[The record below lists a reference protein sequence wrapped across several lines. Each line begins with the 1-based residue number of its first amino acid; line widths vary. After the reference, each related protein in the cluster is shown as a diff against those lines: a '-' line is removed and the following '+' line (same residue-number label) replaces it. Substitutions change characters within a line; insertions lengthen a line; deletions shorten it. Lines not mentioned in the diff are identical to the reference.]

1 MLVRGIAMPL
11 SEVILVVMGLLT
23 VAMIAA
29 AICKNI
35 PVPYT
40 VFLVILGI
48 ILGSFARHNPEFELL
63 LEFQLTPDLVLF
75 LFLPAL
81 IFESALNLDARLLMK
96 DIIPV
101 LVLAIPAMLISAG
114 LIGVGLWLIQDFTI
128 VHALLF
134 GALISATDPV
144 AVIALFKELGAP
156 QRLTIL
162 VEGESLLNDATAIVF
177 FNIILGL
184 AITEQFG
191 ASDAGLAI
199 LEFFRVF
206 LGGLFVGAIIGI
218 IVSELLYRIRAGMSS
233 YLIMSIVLAYSS
245 FAIAE
250 HIMHVSGVMA
260 VVSAAIALGILG
272 VSRIPQSE
280 RETVDETWDVI
291 ALICNSLLFLLVG
304 LSVDISQLFS
314 HLDSIAIAILLV
326 LIARAA
332 GVYSM
337 VPATIKLFKLPNV
350 SMGERH
356 IMWWGGL
363 KGGLA
368 IAIVLSIPLDM
379 PGRDTILYITLGVVL
394 FSLLINASTIRPL
407 MQKLG
412 FDQFTGE
419 EVAELKHGLIQS
431 QQHAEEILE
440 SFHKADLISRST
452 QELIQKKTQQIFNIS
467 HNESDSFIETR
478 HVHITALRI
487 EMQELKHLYDI
498 GFLQYYTYLNIKNAL
513 QRDRESWSPEQ
524 RGDAL
529 EEEKEKRNPFLR
541 LENALIKQ
549 LREHDFTAG
558 MLARYQYLRFS
569 QSLQRDIAGIL
580 ICEKVVEQLSG
591 MDDFDDTLK
600 KEVVDKYKQ
609 RSMRRK
615 KRLEKVA
622 EDFPEFYL
630 RFETRLFAKVALVT
644 AEFFT
649 EEAHHNGEI
658 GSKVFTNIERRIND
672 AIDALQPISDP
683 APKLKPYDLIGMVP
697 LLNGLSNDLLQRL
710 SEHAKA
716 MTFLRGDLVI
726 GQGEKGDSLYIIT
739 HGLVSIYKEG
749 HEDKP
754 IAELRDGDFFGE
766 MALLGTQVRT
776 ANAKSVK
783 PTTLLRLSRKDV
795 LSMAENE
802 PELKARMEQI
812 SSARKS
818 TEA

>member
-1 MLVRGIAMPL
+1 MPL

-29 AICKNI
+29 AICRNI

-48 ILGSFARHNPEFELL
+48 ILGSFARFYPEFEFL

-75 LFLPAL
+75 IFLPAL
-81 IFESALNLDARLLMK
+81 IFESAINLDARLLMK

-101 LVLAIPAMLISAG
+101 LVLAVPAMLISAG
-114 LIGVGLWLIQDFTI
+114 LIGLGLWAIQDFNI
-128 VHALLF
+128 FHALLF

-184 AITEQFG
+184 SITGQFAVSDVG
-191 ASDAGLAI
+191 AAI
-199 LEFFRVF
+199 LEFLKVF
-206 LGGLFVGAIIGI
+206 FGGLIVGAIIGI
-218 IVSELLYRIRAGMSS
+218 VLSELLYRIRAGMSS

-250 HIMHVSGVMA
+250 HVLHVSGVMA

-272 VSRIPQSE
+272 VSRIPQNE

-304 LSVDISQLFS
+304 LSVDISQLYS
-314 HLDSIAIAILLV
+314 HIDSILIAIVLV
-326 LIARAA
+326 LGARAA

-337 VPATIKLFKLPNV
+337 VPATIKMFKLPNV

-368 IAIVLSIPLDM
+368 IAIVLSIPIDM

-394 FSLLINASTIRPL
+394 FSLLINAPTIRPL
-407 MQKLG
+407 MKKLG

-419 EVAELKHGLIQS
+419 EVAELRHGLLQS
-431 QQHAEEILE
+431 QQHAEDVLE
-440 SFHKADLISRST
+440 SFHKAKLISRST
-452 QELIQKKTQQIFNIS
+452 QQLIQKKTQKIFS
-467 HNESDSFIETR
+467 CDYDDADSFMEER
-478 HVHITALRI
+478 HAYMTALRI
-487 EMQELKHLYDI
+487 EMQELKYLYDI
-498 GFLQYYTYLNIKNAL
+498 GFLQYYTYMNIKNTL
-513 QRDRESWSPEQ
+513 QRDRETWSSNSSSNVTVEQ
-524 RGDAL
+524 T
-529 EEEKEKRNPFLR
+529 KKINPFVR

-549 LREHDFTAG
+549 LREVDFASG

-580 ICEKVVEQLSG
+580 ISEKVIEHIQNEEDLNENYKIEIINS
-591 MDDFDDTLK
+591 
-600 KEVVDKYKQ
+600 YKQ
-609 RSMRRK
+609 RSNRRK
-615 KRLEKVA
+615 NRLEKIA
-622 EDFPEFYL
+622 EDFPDFYL

-644 AEFFT
+644 AGFYA
-649 EEAHHNGEI
+649 EEAEHHGEI
-658 GSKVFTNIERRIND
+658 GSKVFTNIERRINE
-672 AIDALQPISDP
+672 AINALQPISDP
-683 APKLKPYDLIGMVP
+683 APKLKPHDLIGTIP
-697 LLNGLSNDLLQRL
+697 LLNGLPNDLLERL
-710 SEHAKA
+710 SKHARA
-716 MTFLRGDLVI
+716 MTFLSGDLVI
-726 GQGEKGDSLYIIT
+726 GEGEKGDSLYIIT
-739 HGLVSIYKEG
+739 HGLVLVYKNG
-749 HEDKP
+749 HEDEP
-754 IAELRDGDFFGE
+754 IANFRDGEFFGE
-766 MALLGTQVRT
+766 MALLESQVRT
-776 ANAKSVK
+776 ANVKALK
-783 PTTLLRLSRKDV
+783 PTTLLRLRRKDV

-802 PELKARMEQI
+802 PELKARLEQI
-812 SSARKS
+812 SSARRS
-818 TEA
+818 TET

>member
-1 MLVRGIAMPL
+1 MPL

-29 AICKNI
+29 AICRNI

-48 ILGSFARHNPEFELL
+48 ILGSIARHNPELELL

-81 IFESALNLDARLLMK
+81 IFESALNMDARLLMK

-101 LVLAIPAMLISAG
+101 LILAIPAMLISAG
-114 LIGVGLWLIQDFTI
+114 LIGTGMWMIQDLNIF
-128 VHALLF
+128 HALLF

-184 AITEQFG
+184 AITEQFT
-191 ASDAGLAI
+191 ASDAGFAA

-206 LGGLFVGAIIGI
+206 FGGLFIGGIIGI
-218 IVSELLYRIRAGMSS
+218 VLSELLYRIRAGMSS

-260 VVSAAIALGILG
+260 VVAAAIALGIFG

-280 RETVDETWDVI
+280 RETVDETWDVL

-314 HLDSIAIAILLV
+314 HIDSIVIAIMLV
-326 LIARAA
+326 LGARAA
-332 GVYSM
+332 GIYSM
-337 VPATIKLFKLPNV
+337 VPATIKMFKLPHV

-394 FSLLINASTIRPL
+394 FSLLINAPTIRPL

-419 EVAELKHGLIQS
+419 ELAELKHGLIQS
-431 QQHAEEILE
+431 QQHSEGILE
-440 SFHKADLISRST
+440 SFHKANLISRST
-452 QELIQKKTQQIFNIS
+452 QQLIQNKTQQIFNINQ
-467 HNESDSFIETR
+467 NESSTDVEIR
-478 HVHITALRI
+478 HAYITALRI
-487 EMQELKHLYDI
+487 EMQELKTLYDI
-498 GFLQYYTYLNIKNAL
+498 GFLQYYTYMNIKNSL
-513 QRDRESWSPEQ
+513 QRDRESWSTTSKANSPV
-524 RGDAL
+524 
-529 EEEKEKRNPFLR
+529 EEENKSNLFVR

-549 LREHDFTAG
+549 LREHDFAAG

-569 QSLQRDIAGIL
+569 QSLQRDIAGVL
-580 ICEKVVEQLSG
+580 ICEKVIEKINNI
-591 MDDFDDTLK
+591 DDFDVNLK
-600 KEVVDKYKQ
+600 TEVVDKYKQ
-609 RSMRRK
+609 RSLRRK
-615 KRLEKVA
+615 QRLEKVA

-658 GSKVFTNIERRIND
+658 GSKVFANIERRIHA
-672 AIDALQPISDP
+672 AIDGLQPISDP
-683 APKLKPYDLIGMVP
+683 APKLKPHDLIGTVP
-697 LLNGLSNDLLQRL
+697 LLNGLSNDVLERL
-710 SEHAKA
+710 SKLAQA
-716 MTFLRGDLVI
+716 MTFLSDDKVI
-726 GQGEKGDSLYIIT
+726 GEGEKGDSLYIIT
-739 HGLVSIYKEG
+739 HGLVSVYKTG
-749 HEDKP
+749 HEDEP

-776 ANAKSVK
+776 ANVKSVK

-802 PELKARMEQI
+802 PELKARLEQI
-812 SSARKS
+812 SSARQS
-818 TEA
+818 TET

>member
-1 MLVRGIAMPL
+1 MPL

-29 AICKNI
+29 AICRNI

-48 ILGSFARHNPEFELL
+48 ILGSFARHNPHLELL

-81 IFESALNLDARLLMK
+81 IFESALNMDARLLMK

-114 LIGVGLWLIQDFTI
+114 FIGVGLWVIQDFNI
-128 VHALLF
+128 FYALLF

-184 AITEQFG
+184 AITEQFT
-191 ASDAGLAI
+191 ASDAGHAVF
-199 LEFFRVF
+199 EFFRVF
-206 LGGLFVGAIIGI
+206 FGGLFVGATIGI
-218 IVSELLYRIRAGMSS
+218 VLSELLYRIRAGMSS

-260 VVSAAIALGILG
+260 VVAAAIALGILG
-272 VSRIPQSE
+272 VSRIPQGE
-280 RETVDETWDVI
+280 RETLDETWDVI

-304 LSVDISQLFS
+304 LSVDVSQLYS
-314 HLDSIAIAILLV
+314 HLDSILIAIVLV
-326 LIARAA
+326 LTARAA
-332 GVYSM
+332 GIYSM
-337 VPATIKLFKLPNV
+337 VPATIKMFKLPHV
-350 SMGERH
+350 SLGERH

-368 IAIVLSIPLDM
+368 IAIVLSIPIDL
-379 PGRDTILYITLGVVL
+379 PGRDSILYITLGVVL
-394 FSLLINASTIRPL
+394 FSLLVNAPTIRPL
-407 MQKLG
+407 MHKLG
-412 FDQFTGE
+412 FDKFTGE

-440 SFHKADLISRST
+440 SFHKAKLISSST
-452 QELIQKKTQQIFNIS
+452 QQLIQKKTEQIFNIS
-467 HNESDSFIETR
+467 QDESDSYIEKR
-478 HVHITALRI
+478 HAYITALRF
-487 EMQELKHLYDI
+487 EMHELKYLYDI
-498 GFLQYYTYLNIKNAL
+498 GFLQYYTYMNIKNAL
-513 QRDRESWSPEQ
+513 QRDRETWSIESGNDSSLQ
-524 RGDAL
+524 
-529 EEEKEKRNPFLR
+529 EEEKPNPFLR

-549 LREHDFTAG
+549 LREHDFAAG

-580 ICEKVVEQLSG
+580 ICEKVIEQIDNI
-591 MDDFDDTLK
+591 DDFAADLK
-600 KEVVDKYKQ
+600 KDVIDKYKQ

-615 KRLEKVA
+615 QRLEKVA

-630 RFETRLFAKVALVT
+630 RFETRLFAKVALVA

-649 EEAHHNGEI
+649 EEALHDGEI
-658 GSKVFTNIERRIND
+658 GSKVFTNIERRINA

-683 APKLKPYDLIGMVP
+683 APKLKPEELIGMVP
-697 LLNGLSNDLLQRL
+697 LLNGLSNDVLERL
-710 SEHAKA
+710 SKHAKA
-716 MTFLRGDLVI
+716 MTFLPGDKVI
-726 GQGEKGDSLYIIT
+726 GEGEKGDSLYIIT
-739 HGLVSIYKEG
+739 HGLVSVYKKE
-749 HEDKP
+749 HEAEP

-776 ANAKSVK
+776 ANVKSVK
-783 PTTLLRLSRKDV
+783 PTTLLRLRRKDV

-802 PELKARMEQI
+802 PELKARLQQI
-812 SSARKS
+812 SSARQS
-818 TEA
+818 TES

>member
-1 MLVRGIAMPL
+1 MPL

-23 VAMIAA
+23 IAMIAA

-48 ILGSFARHNPEFELL
+48 ILGSFARHYPEFELL

-75 LFLPAL
+75 IFLPAL
-81 IFESALNLDARLLMK
+81 IFESAMNLDARLLMK

-101 LVLAIPAMLISAG
+101 LVLAVPAMLISAG
-114 LIGVGLWLIQDFTI
+114 LIGVGLWVIQDFNI
-128 VHALLF
+128 FHALLF

-184 AITEQFG
+184 SLTGQFG
-191 ASDAGLAI
+191 ASDVGIAI
-199 LEFFRVF
+199 LEFLKVF
-206 LGGLFVGAIIGI
+206 FGGLFVGAIIGI
-218 IVSELLYRIRAGMSS
+218 VLSELLYRIRAGMSS

-250 HIMHVSGVMA
+250 HILHVSGVMA

-272 VSRIPQSE
+272 VSRIPQNE

-304 LSVDISQLFS
+304 LSVDISQLYS
-314 HLDSIAIAILLV
+314 HLDSILIAIVLV
-326 LIARAA
+326 LAARAA
-332 GVYSM
+332 GIYTM
-337 VPATIKLFKLPNV
+337 VPATIKIFKLPNV

-368 IAIVLSIPLDM
+368 IAIVLSIPVDM
-379 PGRDTILYITLGVVL
+379 PGRDTILYVTLGVVL
-394 FSLLINASTIRPL
+394 FSLLINAPTIRPL
-407 MQKLG
+407 MKKLG
-412 FDQFTGE
+412 FDKFTDE

-440 SFHKADLISRST
+440 SFHKAKLISRST
-452 QELIQKKTQQIFNIS
+452 QQLIQKKTQQVFSIET
-467 HNESDSFIETR
+467 NEPDSFIEER
-478 HVHITALRI
+478 HAHITALRI
-487 EMQELKHLYDI
+487 ETQELKYLYDI
-498 GFLQYYTYLNIKNAL
+498 GFLQYYTYMNIKNTL
-513 QRDRESWSPEQ
+513 QHDRETWSGNSRNDASEEQ
-524 RGDAL
+524 
-529 EEEKEKRNPFLR
+529 KPKKNPFVR

-549 LREHDFTAG
+549 LREHDFAAG

-580 ICEKVVEQLSG
+580 ISEKVIEYIANTE
-591 MDDFDDTLK
+591 DFGPELK
-600 KEVVDKYKQ
+600 QEIIGKYQ
-609 RSMRRK
+609 ERSTRRK
-615 KRLEKVA
+615 NRLEKVA
-622 EDFPEFYL
+622 EDFPDFYL

-644 AEFFT
+644 AAFFA
-649 EEAHHNGEI
+649 EESQHNGEI
-658 GSKVFTNIERRIND
+658 GSKVFTNIERRIHE
-672 AIDALQPISDP
+672 AINALQPISDP
-683 APKLKPYDLIGMVP
+683 APKLKPHDLIGTVP
-697 LLNGLSNDLLQRL
+697 LLNGLPNDLLERL
-710 SEHAKA
+710 SAHAKA
-716 MTFLRGDLVI
+716 MTFLSGDLVI
-726 GQGEKGDSLYIIT
+726 GEGEKGDSLYIIT
-739 HGLVSIYKEG
+739 RGLVSVYKNS
-749 HEDKP
+749 HEDEP
-754 IAELRDGDFFGE
+754 IAEFRDGDFFGE
-766 MALLGTQVRT
+766 MALLETQVRT
-776 ANAKSVK
+776 ANVKTVK
-783 PTTLLRLSRKDV
+783 PTTLLRLRRKDV
-795 LSMAENE
+795 LSMAEHE
-802 PELKARMEQI
+802 PELKARLEQI

-818 TEA
+818 IDS

>member
-1 MLVRGIAMPL
+1 MPL

-48 ILGSFARHNPEFELL
+48 ILGSIARHNQELEFL

-96 DIIPV
+96 DIAPV
-101 LVLAIPAMLISAG
+101 LVLAVPAMLISAG
-114 LIGVGLWLIQDFTI
+114 IIGTGLWVIQDFNI
-128 VHALLF
+128 FHALLF

-156 QRLTIL
+156 QRLTVL

-184 AITEQFG
+184 TITEQFT
-191 ASDAGLAI
+191 ASDAGFAV

-206 LGGLFVGAIIGI
+206 FGGIFIGAITGI
-218 IVSELLYRIRAGMSS
+218 ILSELLYRVRAGVSL

-260 VVSAAIALGILG
+260 VVAAAIALGILG

-280 RETVDETWDVI
+280 KETVDQTWDVV
-291 ALICNSLLFLLVG
+291 ALIFNSLLFLLVG
-304 LSVDISQLFS
+304 FSVDLSQLYS
-314 HLDSIAIAILLV
+314 HIDSIVIAIILV
-326 LIARAA
+326 LVARAA

-337 VPATIKLFKLPNV
+337 VPATIKIFKLPNV

-379 PGRDTILYITLGVVL
+379 PGRESILYITLGVVL

-407 MQKLG
+407 MQRLG
-412 FDQFTGE
+412 FDKFTGE
-419 EVAELKHGLIQS
+419 EAAELKHGLIQS
-431 QQHAEEILE
+431 QQNSTEILE
-440 SFHKADLISRST
+440 SFYKAKLISRST
-452 QELIQKKTQQIFNIS
+452 LQLVQKKTQEVFSVEQKTADNLL
-467 HNESDSFIETR
+467 EAR
-478 HVHITALRI
+478 HIYITALRF
-487 EMQELKHLYDI
+487 EMHELKNLYDI
-498 GFLQYYTYLNIKNAL
+498 GFLQYYTYLNIKNTL
-513 QRDRESWSPEQ
+513 QRDRENWSTDNMVDPSTDDES
-524 RGDAL
+524 
-529 EEEKEKRNPFLR
+529 NPNLFVR

-549 LREHDFTAG
+549 LRELDFAAG

-569 QSLQRDIAGIL
+569 QSLQRNIAGVL
-580 ICEKVVEQLSG
+580 ICQKVIEKISNIE
-591 MDDFDDTLK
+591 DFETELK
-600 KEVVDKYKQ
+600 KEVIDIYKQ
-609 RSMRRK
+609 RSLKRK
-615 KRLEKVA
+615 LRLEKVA

-630 RFETRLFAKVALVT
+630 RFETRLFEKVALVT

-658 GSKVFTNIERRIND
+658 GSKVFTNIERRIHA
-672 AIDALQPISDP
+672 AIEKLQPISDP
-683 APKLKPYDLIGMVP
+683 APKLKPHDLIGMVP
-697 LLNGLSNDLLQRL
+697 LLEGLSNELLERL
-710 SEHAKA
+710 SKHAKA
-716 MTFLRGDLVI
+716 MTFLADDQI
-726 GQGEKGDSLYIIT
+726 IDEGEKGDSIYIIT
-739 HGLVSIYKEG
+739 HGLVSVYK
-749 HEDKP
+749 
-754 IAELRDGDFFGE
+754 A
-766 MALLGTQVRT
+766 
-776 ANAKSVK
+776 
-783 PTTLLRLSRKDV
+783 
-795 LSMAENE
+795 E
-802 PELKARMEQI
+802 PELL
-812 SSARKS
+812 
-818 TEA
+818 